1 MDCTEN
7 ILINRALDS
16 THGWT
21 KTNDVKG
28 QLGRVIAIGNKI
40 NCNGEV
46 IENTGIKENLIKI
59 TEKYKLNDYEL
70 NKIDSQYQV
79 GYELKLLEDEYN
91 NLVENFKQKNTLC
104 KYE

>member
-1 MDCTEN
+1 MDYTES

-16 THGWT
+16 TYGWT

-28 QLGRVIAIGNKI
+28 ELGRVIAIGNKI

-46 IENTGIKENLIKI
+46 IENTSIKENLLKI
-59 TEKYKLNDYEL
+59 TEKYKLNNYEL
-70 NKIDSQYQV
+70 NRIDSQYQV

-91 NLVENFKQKNTLC
+91 NLVKNFKQKNTLC
-104 KYE
+104 KFE